1 MSLFRNKNKST
12 ENKKNV
18 INAAT
23 IDLRGYTANAL
34 KEIDAINAA
43 IVIMPKNPDSEFIEA
58 YAAIKEK
65 NIAEDLVLDE
75 NQQLINMSGIK
86 TISDNIADE
95 NGIYDV
101 SGITVIKG
109 LTKPIRMIASGITVI
124 DNISNVSFISKS
136 GITANVDFTISD
148 AKVFSKDIE
157 LDNRFIELMPD
168 CSVVVCSGDIVFSKD
183 VCEETILS
191 KNICFITSKNIECSK
206 KIRSAVMTKSIVT
219 NKVINN
225 G

>member
-12 ENKKNV
+12 ENKKNE

-23 IDLRGYTANAL
+23 IDLRSYTANAL
-34 KEIDAINAA
+34 REIDEINAA
-43 IVIMPKNPDSEFIEA
+43 IVIMPKNPDGEFIEA

-65 NIAEDLVLDE
+65 NIAEEITLDKDE
-75 NQQLINMSGIK
+75 HLTDMSGIK
-86 TISDNIADE
+86 VISDNIVDE
-95 NGIYDV
+95 NGIYVV
-101 SGITVIKG
+101 SGITVIKS
-109 LTKPIRMIASGITVI
+109 LTKPIKMIASGITVI
-124 DNISNVSFISKS
+124 DKGSNVSFISKS
-136 GITANVDFTISD
+136 GITANVDFAISD
-148 AKVFSKDIE
+148 AKIFTKDVE
-157 LDNRFIELMPD
+157 LDNRFIELMAD
-168 CSVVVCSGDIVFSKD
+168 GFVVVCSGDIVFSKD

-219 NKVINN
+219 NKIINN

>member
-1 MSLFRNKNKST
+1 MSLFKNKKT

-23 IDLRGYTANAL
+23 LDLRSYTANAL

-43 IVIMPKNPDSEFIEA
+43 IVIMPKKPDNEFIEA

-65 NIAEDLVLDE
+65 NIAEDLALDE

-124 DNISNVSFISKS
+124 DNISNVSFITKS
-136 GITANVDFTISD
+136 GITANVDFAISE

-157 LDNRFIELMPD
+157 LDNRFIELLPD